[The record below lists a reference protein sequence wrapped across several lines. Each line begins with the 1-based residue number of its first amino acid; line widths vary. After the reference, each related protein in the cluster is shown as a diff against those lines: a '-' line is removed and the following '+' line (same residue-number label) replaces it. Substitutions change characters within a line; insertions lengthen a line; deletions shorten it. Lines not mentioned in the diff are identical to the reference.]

1 MAGIKKLLSRVSNK
15 KKKTSSPK
23 SGGKLKRFLRI
34 LRNLIIFF
42 LIVTILPV
50 IIYKWVN
57 PPITP
62 LMLIRKTEGYS
73 INKDWK
79 SMKDLSPNLPLA
91 AVSAED
97 DKFLTHHGFDF
108 DALKLAF
115 ETNQKQDK
123 MVKGGST
130 ISQQTAKN
138 VFLWPHRDYIRKGL
152 ETYFTFLIE
161 LFWSKERIMEVYLNI
176 VEMGEGIY
184 GSEAASQYYFKKP
197 ASKLNKQEAA
207 AIIAI
212 LPNPRIFKVVNPS
225 PRTQNYK
232 GAIVRRMQKLGKI
245 NFK

>member
-1 MAGIKKLLSRVSNK
+1 MKNIFNKISNK
-15 KKKTSSPK
+15 KKKTVTPK
-23 SGGKLKRFLRI
+23 SGGWFKRSLRI
-34 LRNLIIFF
+34 LKKLIIVF
-42 LIVTILPV
+42 LIITILPV

-62 LMLIRKTEGYS
+62 LMLIRKMEGYS
-73 INKDWK
+73 INKEWK

-115 ETNQKQDK
+115 DNNQKQEK
-123 MVKGGST
+123 IVKGGST

-176 VEMGEGIY
+176 VEMGEGVY
-184 GSEAASQYYFKKP
+184 GSEAASQLYFKKS
-197 ASKLNKQEAA
+197 ASKLSKQEAA
-207 AIIAI
+207 AIISV
-212 LPNPRIFKVVNPS
+212 LPNPRIFKVLKPS
-225 PRTQNYK
+225 PRTANYRA
-232 GAIVRRMQKLGKI
+232 AIVRRMNKLGKI